1 MFIIYW
7 LVEIVLAI
15 GGLLLLAGGGI
26 GFYFQDKNL
35 ENIIDLL
42 TFDIDLSVD
51 VIRVN
56 GAELVPFLIENR
68 TGLVIAGAVAV
79 LLCFIVNRIRKK

>member
-15 GGLLLLAGGGI
+15 GGLLSLAGGGI

-35 ENIIDLL
+35 ENIINLL

-56 GAELVPFLIENR
+56 GPELVPFLIENH
-68 TGLVIAGAVAV
+68 TGLVIAGAVAI

>member
-56 GAELVPFLIENR
+56 GPELVPFLIENR